1 MSNHQNNAEIVLALD
16 IGGTFIKSAL
26 FRSGELFHR
35 LEPVPSRSEGNRE
48 AIAAAFRQV
57 IRQAGKFDHLAVAVP
72 GPFDYEHGIFRM
84 PHKFAA
90 VNGRPFAE
98 LSGREAACFLHD
110 ANAFLLGEMTHGAA
124 RGFSRCGGITLGTG
138 LGAAFASGGEIR
150 TGCDGSPAPEVKLWN
165 RPFRGKIAEDF
176 ISARALLARFP
187 AGNVREIAER
197 AKAGDPAA
205 KQLWLEYGAALFEL
219 LSQWQEQLSPE
230 VIVIGGGI
238 GCDLAL
244 FGALPAGLPLRKAEL
259 GEDAALYG
267 AYESFLKGGLL
278 R

>member
-1 MSNHQNNAEIVLALD
+1 MPGHQDNAEVVLALD
-16 IGGTFIKSAL
+16 VGGTFIKSAL
-26 FRSGELFHR
+26 FRDGELLRR
-35 LEPVPSRSEGNRE
+35 LEPVPSCSEGSGE

-57 IRQAGKFDHLAVAVP
+57 LRQAGEFAHLAVAVP
-72 GPFDYEHGIFRM
+72 GPFDYARGIFRM

-90 VNGRPFAE
+90 VNGRSFAE
-98 LSGREAACFLHD
+98 LSGRDAECFLHD

-124 RGFSRCGGITLGTG
+124 RGFSRCGGVTLGTG
-138 LGAAFASGGEIR
+138 LGAAFASCGEIW
-150 TGCDGSPAPEVKLWN
+150 TGNDGSPAAEVKLWN

-187 AGNVREIAER
+187 AGSVREIADR

-205 KQLWLEYGAALFEL
+205 QQIWREYGAALFEL
-219 LSQWQEQLSPE
+219 LSKWQEELSPE

-238 GCDLAL
+238 GRDLAL
-244 FGALPAGLPLRKAEL
+244 FGAVPAGLPLRKSAL
-259 GEDAALYG
+259 WGDAALYG
-267 AYESFLKGGLL
+267 AYESFRKGLL

>member
-1 MSNHQNNAEIVLALD
+1 MPGHKDNAEVVLTLD

-26 FRSGELFHR
+26 FRDGELFRR
-35 LEPVPSRSEGNRE
+35 LEPVPSRSDGSCEE
-48 AIAAAFRQV
+48 IAAAFHQV
-57 IRQAGKFDHLAVAVP
+57 VRQAGEFAHLAVAVP

-90 VNGRPFAE
+90 VNGRSFAE
-98 LSGREAACFLHD
+98 LSGGVNGCFLHD

-138 LGAAFASGGEIR
+138 LGAAFASGGEIW
-150 TGCDGSPAPEVKLWN
+150 TGSDGSPAAEVKLWN

-187 AGNVREIAER
+187 AGSVREIADH

-205 KQLWLEYGAALFEL
+205 KRLWREYGAALFEL
-219 LSQWQEQLSPE
+219 LEEWRERLSPE
-230 VIVIGGGI
+230 VIVIGGAI
-238 GCDLAL
+238 GRDLAL
-244 FGALPAGLPLRKAEL
+244 FGPVPAGLPLRKSEL

-267 AYESFLKGGLL
+267 AYESFRK
-278 R
+278 RIQR